1 MSNLLWSL
9 MAKLLWSLSPRR
21 SQAAVSVVVAAGLV
35 FFAPAAPS
43 SAAPSPETALR
54 AATAKYHSITRALA
68 DGFVP
73 TDECAELPA
82 VGVMG
87 YHYVN
92 PERLGDGVID
102 ANNPDILLYTKGEHG
117 RLRLAGAEWFA
128 VDPDQDLSTDDGRPE
143 LFGQKFDGP
152 MPGHEPG
159 MPIHFDLH
167 AWVWQDN
174 PAGTFAPW
182 NPALTCS

>member
-1 MSNLLWSL
+1 MSRLLQ
-9 MAKLLWSLSPRR
+9 SLSPRR
-21 SQAAVSVVVAAGLV
+21 TTLAALVVVVAAGAVL
-35 FFAPAAPS
+35 FGQPSGSTAAQ
-43 SAAPSPETALR
+43 SAEAGLR
-54 AATAKYHSITRALA
+54 AATARYHSIGRALD

-73 TDECAELPA
+73 TEECAELPG

-102 ANNPDILLYTKGEHG
+102 ADKPEMLLYVKDESG
-117 RLRLAGAEWFA
+117 RLRLVGVEWFA
-128 VDPDQDLSTDDGRPE
+128 LDPDQDLSTDGGRPE

-159 MPIHFDLH
+159 MPVHFDLH
-167 AWVWQDN
+167 AWVWEDN

-182 NPALTCS
+182 NPALTCR